1 MLLTLYYHNIL
12 GLWLVWLFWYCLT
25 TISLGCGWCGAACP
39 GLGIP
44 SFALCF
50 FTHKKR
56 AIRSKNQ
63 RANSQPCFLYN
74 AFVRFIFVSLLD
86 NVQFIFN
93 RTEPRTTGSALSQW
107 ANTISATVLLTFSPF
122 FSSPGS
128 NYIFSARSRE
138 RAKPTSQEKPNKQS
152 HKTITKQKKQ

>member
-1 MLLTLYYHNIL
+1 MYSLQLANTFTVRVRIAPVALPSVAFFIES
-12 GLWLVWLFWYCLT
+12 LFTKEQPWVNR
-25 TISLGCGWCGAACP
+25 
-39 GLGIP
+39 
-44 SFALCF
+44 SFA
-50 FTHKKR
+50 HKKR